1 MVLRALHRKSS
12 DHRPAC
18 GMIRAH
24 CSFLYHAVKRL
35 SGVEPDTG
43 SSIGTF
49 SVLAACR
56 SSSFLKILQ
65 SRSCCFQCELVD
77 PPNRQRH
84 VVVFLEIRFWL
95 VLVPNIV
102 FVERLNSYV
111 K

>member
-24 CSFLYHAVKRL
+24 CSFLYHAVKRP

-77 PPNRQRH
+77 PPNRQ
-84 VVVFLEIRFWL
+84 
-95 VLVPNIV
+95 
-102 FVERLNSYV
+102 
-111 K
+111 